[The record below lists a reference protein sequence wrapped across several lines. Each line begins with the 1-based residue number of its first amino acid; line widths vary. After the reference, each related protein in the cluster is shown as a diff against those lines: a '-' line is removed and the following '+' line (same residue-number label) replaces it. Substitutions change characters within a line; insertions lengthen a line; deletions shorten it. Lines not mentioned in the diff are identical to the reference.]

1 MQSESLNSRGSVAS
15 RVLYFVACQCLP
27 EQCGVD
33 AVITLD
39 IFQTSLMYIRW
50 QRWFIE
56 MGQIFDRVCPTAGAL
71 LANTLLLFPS

>member
-15 RVLYFVACQCLP
+15 RVLYFVAGQCLP

-39 IFQTSLMYIRW
+39 IFQT
-50 QRWFIE
+50 
-56 MGQIFDRVCPTAGAL
+56 FDVYKVAKMVHRNG
-71 LANTLLLFPS
+71 SDI